1 VDVACKGQPVDP
13 ETWES
18 MGIVVLSNNTANA
31 PNKEFYPC
39 ALGTQIAK
47 LYWGNF
53 FEDNIIK
60 WSQLR
65 AGVVS
70 GLDFLIVERSAVK
83 ESRSTKPHETALFVR
98 FRGSFSHC
106 LTCDFLCGS
115 APLREMSCPC
125 GKEVFHAKTQRRTK
139 QIYNATR
146 FSTALI
152 SGRLSRTPR
161 QA

>member
-1 VDVACKGQPVDP
+1 MAQAGYLLHNKYKDNVKAKNGRKVMKTFRSRAEYHRGEWLAWENYIARAQKWMLPAKGQPVDP

-53 FEDNIIK
+53 LRRQHHQ

-70 GLDFLIVERSAVK
+70 GLDFLIVERSGGQG
-83 ESRSTKPHETALFVR
+83 KPIH
-98 FRGSFSHC
+98 
-106 LTCDFLCGS
+106 
-115 APLREMSCPC
+115 
-125 GKEVFHAKTQRRTK
+125 
-139 QIYNATR
+139 
-146 FSTALI
+146 
-152 SGRLSRTPR
+152 
-161 QA
+161 